1 MGNNAVSLITQT
13 VRLDQELVRRA
24 KHLIAENRGMTMMQL
39 LAEGLEMKVRQLER
53 KASTTKETANA

>member
-1 MGNNAVSLITQT
+1 MGNNTVSLITQT
-13 VRLDQELVRRA
+13 VRLDVELVRRA
-24 KHLIAENRGMTMMQL
+24 KHLIAENRGMTMMRL